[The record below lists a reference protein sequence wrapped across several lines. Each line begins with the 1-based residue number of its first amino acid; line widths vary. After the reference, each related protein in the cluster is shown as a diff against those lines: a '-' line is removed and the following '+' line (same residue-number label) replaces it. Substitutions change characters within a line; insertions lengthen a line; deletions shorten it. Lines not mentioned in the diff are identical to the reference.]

1 MQQANRS
8 YVIIERAGEPG
19 AFFRTYPRHRQLIS
33 INKRY
38 TGHEEDLPKR
48 NPEFNLRHDWNSLV
62 NDEESGGKGLLF
74 TDYSKEFY
82 PPASTMLTYLRD
94 FARLYDLRIRYH
106 EEVYDIM
113 RSSDAGEQCRANIS
127 DDDDSREG
135 FPFAMKTRKLRDGA
149 TAADAVISSYSCGN
163 VIIATGIS
171 VPYVPNFTGNEHI
184 EGYDTMDIDPEN
196 FLGKSILIL
205 GNGNSAFETASNLIN
220 GANYIHMAS
229 RSAARL
235 TIATHY
241 VGDVRLTAQVGAVIE
256 GYQLK
261 SLVGFAEKDYER
273 LEEVIYFEK
282 DAKTGRIRLQMFD
295 NSSRSVNNGAVY
307 PLDRAYDHVF
317 RCTGWGFDSS
327 LFTADSVPA
336 MMKKA
341 VLNGKPLRVE
351 RCTTVQRSPT
361 KSSGPNCLA
370 PADDTEA
377 AGSYARARALKE
389 LRGLKISELKTRARA
404 AGVGQSALDEAD
416 DVAEP
421 KTAVAELV
429 ITAEADDDVQRSRK
443 YPELTGWYESTNVD
457 GMYFAGTLAHGL
469 DWRRAAGGFIHGFR
483 YTAQALFRVLS
494 KANHGVEW
502 PSRRMPFQPADLIKQ
517 VSERINTASGMYQM
531 FGELVDV
538 IQFPSASDGLGEAC
552 SGGPYCPGRSQKL
565 IYYYSV
571 PVGYI
576 EQLVP
581 ADSAYMTISFEY
593 GPKDEGLKRPS
604 SGAPGRDV
612 FRELR
617 TPFSAENAGWLGV
630 SELIHP
636 VARLSAPARGG

>member
-1 MQQANRS
+1 MHASMAELITSQYCIVGAGPAGLQLGFHMQQANRS

-113 RSSDAGEQCRANIS
+113 RSSDAGEQCHANIS

-235 TIATHY
+235 AIATHY

-273 LEEVIYFEK
+273 LEEV
-282 DAKTGRIRLQMFD
+282 
-295 NSSRSVNNGAVY
+295 
-307 PLDRAYDHVF
+307 
-317 RCTGWGFDSS
+317 
-327 LFTADSVPA
+327 
-336 MMKKA
+336 
-341 VLNGKPLRVE
+341 
-351 RCTTVQRSPT
+351 
-361 KSSGPNCLA
+361 
-370 PADDTEA
+370 
-377 AGSYARARALKE
+377 
-389 LRGLKISELKTRARA
+389 
-404 AGVGQSALDEAD
+404 
-416 DVAEP
+416 
-421 KTAVAELV
+421 
-429 ITAEADDDVQRSRK
+429 
-443 YPELTGWYESTNVD
+443 
-457 GMYFAGTLAHGL
+457 
-469 DWRRAAGGFIHGFR
+469 
-483 YTAQALFRVLS
+483 
-494 KANHGVEW
+494 
-502 PSRRMPFQPADLIKQ
+502 
-517 VSERINTASGMYQM
+517 
-531 FGELVDV
+531 
-538 IQFPSASDGLGEAC
+538 
-552 SGGPYCPGRSQKL
+552 
-565 IYYYSV
+565 
-571 PVGYI
+571 
-576 EQLVP
+576 
-581 ADSAYMTISFEY
+581 
-593 GPKDEGLKRPS
+593 
-604 SGAPGRDV
+604 
-612 FRELR
+612 
-617 TPFSAENAGWLGV
+617 
-630 SELIHP
+630 
-636 VARLSAPARGG
+636 